1 MLEWPMK
8 TCTVRAMIFDMDGTL
23 LDSETVSGY
32 AVNYGYRK
40 VLGRDITPEER
51 KQLLGRPVKKVL
63 SQWYPEKGDEIYD
76 TGRRYY
82 ESNFSSIAPYHGI
95 TEVISTLSER
105 CRLAVVTS
113 SHRYD
118 AEKLL
123 SMTGLKKYFEF
134 YIGQEDSE
142 HQKPDPEPVIL
153 ATTKL
158 GIEPCETM
166 FIGDQPYDIMAA
178 HAAGV
183 RSVAS
188 TWGAGEEEV
197 LKRYNPDFIFRK
209 PAELITLLDG
219 PSE

>member
-1 MLEWPMK
+1 MK
-8 TCTVRAMIFDMDGTL
+8 VCTVRALIFDMDGTL
-23 LDSETVSGY
+23 LDSETVSGH
-32 AVNYGYRK
+32 AVNYGYRN

-63 SQWYPEKGDEIYD
+63 SQWYPEKGEEIYD

-82 ESNFSSIAPYHGI
+82 ESSFPFITPYEGI
-95 TEVISTLSER
+95 SEALANLSER
-105 CRLAVVTS
+105 CRLAIVTS

-123 SMTGLKKYFEF
+123 SMTGLMKYFEF

-142 HQKPDPEPVIL
+142 HQKPDPEPLIL
-153 ATTKL
+153 AILKL
-158 GIEPCETM
+158 GVEPCETM
-166 FIGDQPYDIMAA
+166 FIGDQPYDIIAA

-188 TWGAGEEEV
+188 TWGAGEEDV
-197 LKRYNPDFIFRK
+197 LKQYNPDLILRR
-209 PAELITLLDG
+209 PADLITLLDR
-219 PSE
+219 SSR